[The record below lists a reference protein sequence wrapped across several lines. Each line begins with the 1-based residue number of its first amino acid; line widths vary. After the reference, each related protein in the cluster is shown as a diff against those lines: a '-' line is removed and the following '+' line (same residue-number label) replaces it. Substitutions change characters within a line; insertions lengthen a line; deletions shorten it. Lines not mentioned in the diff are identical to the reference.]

1 MAVTDVRL
9 AALRRFAIAITALNV
24 VGRAFLGIESSW
36 LQMVACV
43 GAAVVLEA
51 VIHVVENGTDRAALG
66 WTSPREVVDFF
77 LPVHITA
84 MAVSMLLYASSA
96 VLPVV
101 LATVFGVAS
110 KHLFR
115 VRVGGRPRHFLNP
128 SNTGIAFVLLL
139 FPSIGIA
146 PPYQFVESLRGGA
159 DWIVPAVVVTT
170 GSILNSKLTKRMPLI
185 AAWVG
190 AFALQAVVRGAL
202 EGTGVVAALGPLT
215 GPAFIL
221 FTFYMITDP
230 ATTPM
235 SARGQVWFGAS
246 VAAVYSVL
254 MSLHVTYTLF
264 FALLPVCAARGLLL
278 AVKPRERWA
287 TRRVA
292 MPALVSEPATVTVD
306 G

>member
-1 MAVTDVRL
+1 MDLRL
-9 AALRRFAIAITALNV
+9 KALRRFAIAITALNV

-36 LQMVACV
+36 LQML
-43 GAAVVLEA
+43 AAVASAVALEA
-51 VIHVVENGTDRAALG
+51 VLHVVENGRDREVLG
-66 WTSPREVVDFF
+66 WTSPRAVLDFF

-84 MAVSMLLYASSA
+84 MACSMLLYASSA

-101 LATVFGVAS
+101 LATIFGVAS

-139 FPSIGIA
+139 FPNIGIA
-146 PPYQFVESLRGGA
+146 PPYQFTESLRGAA
-159 DWIVPAVVVTT
+159 DWIVPAVVITT

-185 AAWVG
+185 GAWVG
-190 AFALQAVVRGAL
+190 AFALQAVIRASI
-202 EGTGVVAALGPLT
+202 EGTGVVAALAPIT

-235 SARGQVWFGAS
+235 SARGQAWFGAS
-246 VAAVYSVL
+246 VAAVYGVL
-254 MSLHVTYTLF
+254 VGMHVTYTLF
-264 FALLPVCAARGLLL
+264 FALLPVCAGRGLLL
-278 AVKPRERWA
+278 AVRPRERWLA
-287 TRRVA
+287 RPVSA
-292 MPALVSEPATVTVD
+292 PEPVLVTAD